1 MHLRERECLPCMC
14 RGARRGARSAA
25 SCALACAQLHLVR
38 RPGILLPAHSVHLS
52 PCHLPPSICLFIHPL
67 PIHPSSLCSPRAPLI
82 QPSMHLRSH
91 HLAVGSHVCG
101 DSTEYVGATRAYIS
115 AHMVGVGPNPL
126 PRPVTLLLP
135 PHLESYPREGTGPSL
150 GSLPWPWLPSEA
162 SVES

>member
-1 MHLRERECLPCMC
+1 MHLREHELYRVCDVEHGVEHGALRPVPLPVHSCIW
-14 RGARRGARSAA
+14 SAGLA
-25 SCALACAQLHLVR
+25 SSCPLT
-38 RPGILLPAHSVHLS
+38 SVHLS
-52 PCHLPPSICLFIHPL
+52 PCHLPPGICLFIHPL

-115 AHMVGVGPNPL
+115 AHIVGVGPDPL
-126 PRPVTLLLP
+126 PRPVTLPLP